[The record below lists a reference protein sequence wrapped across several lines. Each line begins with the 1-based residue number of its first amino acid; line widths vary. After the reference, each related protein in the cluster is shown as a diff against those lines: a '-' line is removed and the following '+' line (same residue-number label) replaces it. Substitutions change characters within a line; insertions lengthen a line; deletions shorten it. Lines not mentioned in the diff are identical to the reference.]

1 MGKRAGAAGS
11 MPVFLVR
18 LGYHGVPDI
27 DPLSASTASLY
38 PAFALDDDQQLATG
52 VGMPVI
58 PNACLKPNNC
68 RRRRGQRP

>member
-1 MGKRAGAAGS
+1 MGEGAATTGT

-18 LGYHGVPDI
+18 LGYHGVPDM

-38 PAFALDDDQQLATG
+38 PAFTLDDDQQLATG
-52 VGMPVI
+52 VGVPVI

-68 RRRRGQRP
+68 RRRGGQRP